1 MRTIERQSH
10 LSPPRHCPVCGGRL
24 DYDGDQPSGHPVC
37 LECGR
42 PCYLDPK
49 VCACVLIE
57 DQGRVL
63 LARRS
68 EGRPEAGRWNLPG
81 GFVDRGEMVEA
92 AAERE
97 VREEVGLDVELGG
110 LVGVFSY
117 PDDPVVAIVYAARLR
132 AGRLFPGAETDQVAW
147 FKPDLIPWDALA
159 FRTTGDALKKYFAI
173 G

>member
-1 MRTIERQSH
+1 MSH
-10 LSPPRHCPVCGGRL
+10 FSPPQHCPVCGGRL
-24 DYDGDQPSGHPVC
+24 DYSADESAGHPVC
-37 LECGR
+37 ADCGR

-57 DQGRVL
+57 DRGRVL

-68 EGRPEAGRWNLPG
+68 DGRPEAGRWNLPG
-81 GFVDRGEMVEA
+81 GFVDRGETVEA

-97 VREEVGLDVELGG
+97 VREEVGLECGLDG

-117 PDDPVVAIVYAARLR
+117 PDDPVVSIVYAGRVK
-132 AGRLFPGAETDQVAW
+132 AGHLAPGGETDEVAW
-147 FKPDLIPWDALA
+147 FEPARIPWDVLA
-159 FRTTGDALKKYFAI
+159 FQTTGDALKKYFAI